1 MTLRAGVADVL
12 SLNPDAQSMM
22 LGFGDLVVWP
32 RITSG
37 QEEFRFF
44 ASFDALNI
52 PMPAAKRKG
61 KSSVSIIGTGRLG
74 TTLAV
79 ALAAKGYAIRSLVAR
94 RVQNAR
100 KAARLLDADV
110 QVLAAKELRSLICAD
125 LFLITAPDDQI
136 PLVVRELSEIN
147 ADQKGTVLHT
157 SGALS
162 SEVLAPLRE
171 QGWHTGSMH
180 PLMSV
185 SAAGAAVRGA
195 FWSVEGDRTAL
206 RVGKEIVRDLEGK
219 SFSIRSEDKP
229 LYHAAAVMVSGNV
242 VALFDVALEM
252 LGECGLDRKTAR
264 AVLLPLIA
272 SSVRNL
278 ETKTPEESLTGTF
291 SRGDVETVKRH
302 LAALRNPEV
311 KNLYRILGERSLQL
325 ANLDKDLARQI
336 KKVLLT
342 GLQD

>member
-1 MTLRAGVADVL
+1 
-12 SLNPDAQSMM
+12 
-22 LGFGDLVVWP
+22 
-32 RITSG
+32 
-37 QEEFRFF
+37 
-44 ASFDALNI
+44 
-52 PMPAAKRKG
+52 MPAAKRKE

-79 ALAAKGYAIRSLVAR
+79 ALAAKGYPIRSVVAR

-100 KAARLLDADV
+100 KAASLLDAEV
-110 QVLAAKELRSLICAD
+110 QVLAGKQLRTLICAD
-125 LFLITAPDDQI
+125 LFLITVPDDQI
-136 PLVVRELSEIN
+136 PLVARELSEIN
-147 ADQKGTVLHT
+147 ADRSVTALHT

-171 QGWHTGSMH
+171 KGWHTGSIH
-180 PLMSV
+180 PLLSV
-185 SAAGAAVRGA
+185 SAADTSLRGA
-195 FWSVEGDRTAL
+195 FWSVEGDRSAL

-219 SFSIRSEDKP
+219 SFSIQSKDKP

-302 LAALRNPEV
+302 LAALKNPEV
-311 KNLYRILGERSLQL
+311 RNLYRILGERSLQL
-325 ANLDKDLARQI
+325 ARLNEGLEREI
-336 KKVLLT
+336 RNVLLT

>member
-1 MTLRAGVADVL
+1 
-12 SLNPDAQSMM
+12 
-22 LGFGDLVVWP
+22 
-32 RITSG
+32 
-37 QEEFRFF
+37 
-44 ASFDALNI
+44 
-52 PMPAAKRKG
+52 MPAAKRKE

-79 ALAAKGYAIRSLVAR
+79 ALAAKGYSIRSLVAR
-94 RVQNAR
+94 RVQSAR
-100 KAARLLDADV
+100 TAAKLLDADP
-110 QVLAAKELRSLICAD
+110 QVLAAKQLRTLIDAD
-125 LFLITAPDDQI
+125 LFLITVPDDQI
-136 PLVVRELSEIN
+136 AVVARELSEIN
-147 ADQKGTVLHT
+147 ADRKGTVLHT

-162 SEVLAPLRE
+162 SDVLAPLRE
-171 QGWHTGSMH
+171 KGWHTGSIH
-180 PLMSV
+180 PLLSV
-185 SAAGAAVRGA
+185 SAANDASLKGA

-206 RVGKEIVRDLEGK
+206 RLGKEIVSDLEGK

-272 SSVRNL
+272 STVRSL
-278 ETKTPEESLTGTF
+278 ETKTPEEALTGTF

-302 LAALRNPEV
+302 VATIRNPEV
-311 KNLYRILGERSLQL
+311 RRLYAILGQRSLEL
-325 ANLDKDLARQI
+325 AGLDKDLARRI
-336 KKVLLT
+336 KKLLLT